1 MKELNEA
8 YYLNVRMHPP
18 FISSI
23 EATTIFAPLVSVIGF
38 DLAYDAP
45 LGPLLSDV
53 VVDTKSAHMYASE

>member
-1 MKELNEA
+1 MNEFNEA
-8 YYLNVRMHPP
+8 YYLNVLMHPL
-18 FISSI
+18 FISNI
-23 EATTIFAPLVSVIGF
+23 EATTIFPPIEGAIGF